1 MPMVLSELNNNGY
14 EDWEG
19 FLFVRLENVEEIVIL
34 EEAHRAVSYLQVV
47 STDAFCNALEEAGN
61 QWLNTLN
68 LAHLN
73 NLLELS

>member
-14 EDWEG
+14 EDGEG
-19 FLFVRLENVEEIVIL
+19 FFLVSLEDVEEIVIL

-47 STDAFCNALEEAGN
+47 SSDAFGYALEEAGN